1 MKWIGR
7 SAQLAL
13 DERGGVELVERAA
26 RAAWMMAGRDERDDF
41 RPEAPLMMAV
51 VEGLH
56 RCLVWPRPRKGDDG
70 RPR

>member
-26 RAAWMMAGRDERDDF
+26 RAASMMAGSR
-41 RPEAPLMMAV
+41 
-51 VEGLH
+51 
-56 RCLVWPRPRKGDDG
+56 
-70 RPR
+70 